1 MIPCPKECG
10 PQHGGHLLPNGG
22 SRSER
27 VKIMKWSIFARLM
40 TGYLALLVL
49 ATGVSVY
56 AIIQLRYVRDVT
68 QSVILVD
75 NPLLELHKNLSDALF
90 SETRFEKKF
99 VITRD
104 SALYDGFLKS
114 KADFEQNL
122 RDATRLADTSDLQ
135 ALLKGVADLHSVYQD
150 RFAEEAG
157 YLRSG
162 RKYSAAW
169 YSDEEDRI
177 VNALIEQLLKVR
189 ALSQK
194 SIVDKVKLL
203 REAGRRATKAAM
215 ITTAAA
221 IAIGIVLSVLITW
234 SITVPL
240 GAMKKKTRE
249 ISDGI
254 YEADLKIASPPE
266 IAALGRA
273 FNFMCEK
280 LKEVDKMKSDFYAL
294 MSHELRTPLTSI
306 KEGTN
311 LFLEGLGGEVTE
323 KQKKLLS
330 IIAEESNRLIELVN
344 SLLDISR
351 LEAGMV
357 AYNFAK
363 ADINPLIA
371 RALTEIAPLAESK
384 RIRIDKDL
392 RELPALSLD
401 TERILQVLRNLI
413 GNALKFTHRGGVVTV
428 SSQPAEGG
436 VSISVRD
443 TGPGIP
449 KEHASVIFDK
459 YRQAVVA
466 GPHKLQGT
474 GLGLAIVKHI
484 VQDHG
489 GKVWVESE
497 AGRGCTF
504 TMVLPA

>member
-1 MIPCPKECG
+1 M
-10 PQHGGHLLPNGG
+10 
-22 SRSER
+22 
-27 VKIMKWSIFARLM
+27 
-40 TGYLALLVL
+40 
-49 ATGVSVY
+49 
-56 AIIQLRYVRDVT
+56 
-68 QSVILVD
+68 
-75 NPLLELHKNLSDALF
+75 
-90 SETRFEKKF
+90 
-99 VITRD
+99 
-104 SALYDGFLKS
+104 
-114 KADFEQNL
+114 
-122 RDATRLADTSDLQ
+122 
-135 ALLKGVADLHSVYQD
+135 
-150 RFAEEAG
+150 
-157 YLRSG
+157 
-162 RKYSAAW
+162 
-169 YSDEEDRI
+169 
-177 VNALIEQLLKVR
+177 R

-194 SIVDKVKLL
+194 SIVDKVKQLS
-203 REAGRRATKAAM
+203 EAGTRATNAAM
-215 ITTAAA
+215 VTTTAA
-221 IAIGIVLSVLITW
+221 IVIGIVLSILITW

-249 ISDGI
+249 ISGGI
-254 YEADLKIASPPE
+254 YEADLNITSPPE
-266 IAALGRA
+266 IAALGQA
-273 FNFMCEK
+273 FNFMCVK
-280 LKEVDKMKSDFYAL
+280 LKEVDKMKADFYAL

-344 SLLDISR
+344 SLLDISK

-371 RALTEIAPLAESK
+371 RAVNEIAPLAESK
-384 RIRIDKDL
+384 RIRIDKHL
-392 RELPALSLD
+392 QELPMLSLD

-413 GNALKFTHRGGVVTV
+413 GNALKFSLRGGVVTV
-428 SSQPAEGG
+428 SSQPTEGG

-449 KEHASVIFDK
+449 KEHAAVIFDK

-489 GKVWVESE
+489 GEVWVESE

-504 TMVLPA
+504 TMVLPV

>member
-1 MIPCPKECG
+1 M
-10 PQHGGHLLPNGG
+10 
-22 SRSER
+22 
-27 VKIMKWSIFARLM
+27 KILKLSIFSRFM

-49 ATGVSVY
+49 ASGVSIY
-56 AIIQLRYVRDVT
+56 AIIQLRHVRDVT

-75 NPLLELHKNLSDALF
+75 NPLLDFHKNLSDALL

-104 SALYDGFLKS
+104 EVLYDGFLKS
-114 KADFEQNL
+114 KAEFLQNL
-122 RDATRLADTSDLQ
+122 REATQLADSA
-135 ALLKGVADLHSVYQD
+135 ALKATLKDVADLHTVYQD
-150 RFAEEAG
+150 RFAEEVG

-162 RKYSAAW
+162 RKYSASW
-169 YSDEEDRI
+169 YSDEKDRI
-177 VNALIEQLLKVR
+177 VNVLIEKLLQVR

-194 SIVDKVKLL
+194 SIVDKARLL
-203 REAGRRATKAAM
+203 NEAGRRATNAAM

-221 IAIGIVLSVLITW
+221 IAIGIVLAILITW
-234 SITVPL
+234 NITVPL
-240 GAMKKKTRE
+240 GAMKKKTAE
-249 ISDGI
+249 ISNGI
-254 YEADLKIASPPE
+254 YEADLNITSPPE
-266 IAALGRA
+266 IAALGQA
-273 FNFMCEK
+273 FNFMCIK
-280 LKEVDKMKSDFYAL
+280 LKEVDKMKADFYAL

-344 SLLDISR
+344 SLLDISK

-363 ADINPLIA
+363 ADINPLIE
-371 RALTEIAPLAESK
+371 RAVNEIVPLAEAK

-392 RELPALSLD
+392 QELPALPLD
-401 TERILQVLRNLI
+401 TERVLQVLRNLI
-413 GNALKFTHRGGVVTV
+413 GNALKFTLRGGVVTV

-436 VSISVRD
+436 VLISVRD

-449 KEHASVIFDK
+449 KEHAAVIFDK

-466 GPHKLQGT
+466 GSHKLQGT

-497 AGRGCTF
+497 AGSGCTF
-504 TMVLPA
+504 TMVLPV

>member
-1 MIPCPKECG
+1 M
-10 PQHGGHLLPNGG
+10 
-22 SRSER
+22 
-27 VKIMKWSIFARLM
+27 KIMKWSIFSRLM
-40 TGYLALLVL
+40 TGYLVLLVL
-49 ATGVSVY
+49 ATGVSIY
-56 AIIQLRYVRDVT
+56 AILQLRHVRDVT

-75 NPLLELHKNLSDALF
+75 NPLLDLHKNLSDAML

-104 SALYDGFLKS
+104 KVLYDGFLKS
-114 KADFEQNL
+114 KAEFEQNL
-122 RDATRLADTSDLQ
+122 SDATRLADSA
-135 ALLKGVADLHSVYQD
+135 ALKETLKGVADLHTLYQD
-150 RFAEEAG
+150 RFAEEVG
-157 YLRSG
+157 YLTSG
-162 RKYSAAW
+162 RKYDAAL
-169 YSDEEDRI
+169 YSDEKDKI
-177 VNALIEQLLKVR
+177 VNDLIEKLSKVR

-194 SIVDKVKLL
+194 SIVDKVKQLS
-203 REAGRRATKAAM
+203 EAGTRATNAGM
-215 ITTAAA
+215 VTTAAA
-221 IAIGIVLSVLITW
+221 IVIGIVLSILITW

-249 ISDGI
+249 ISGGI
-254 YEADLKIASPPE
+254 YEADLNITSPPE
-266 IAALGRA
+266 IAALGQA
-273 FNFMCEK
+273 FNFMCVK

-311 LFLEGLGGEVTE
+311 LFLEGLGGDVTE

-344 SLLDISR
+344 SLLDISK

-357 AYNFAK
+357 AYNFAR

-371 RALTEIAPLAESK
+371 RALNEVAPLAESK

-392 RELPALSLD
+392 QELPMLSLD

-413 GNALKFTHRGGVVTV
+413 GNALKFTLRGGVVTI
-428 SSQPAEGG
+428 SSQSTGG
-436 VSISVRD
+436 GISISVRD

-449 KEHASVIFDK
+449 KEYAAVIFDK

-489 GKVWVESE
+489 GRVWVESE
-497 AGRGCTF
+497 VGRGCTF

>member
-1 MIPCPKECG
+1 
-10 PQHGGHLLPNGG
+10 
-22 SRSER
+22 
-27 VKIMKWSIFARLM
+27 M
-40 TGYLALLVL
+40 TGNLVLLVL
-49 ATGVSVY
+49 ATGVSAY
-56 AIIQLRYVRDVT
+56 AVIQLRYVRDVT

-75 NPLLELHKNLSDALF
+75 NPLLDAHKNLSDALL

-104 SALYDGFLKS
+104 EALYDGFLKS
-114 KADFEQNL
+114 TADFEQNL
-122 RDATRLADTSDLQ
+122 RDATRLADSDDLRQALQVVSDL
-135 ALLKGVADLHSVYQD
+135 HRVYQD
-150 RFAEEAG
+150 RFAEEAA

-162 RKYSAAW
+162 RSYDAGW
-169 YSDEEDRI
+169 YGNEKDRI
-177 VNALIEQLLKVR
+177 VNDLIERLSRIR
-189 ALSQK
+189 ALSQE
-194 SIVDKVKLL
+194 SIFGKVKQL
-203 REAGRRATKAAM
+203 REAGRRATNAAM

-221 IAIGIVLSVLITW
+221 IAIGIILSVLITR

-240 GAMKKKTRE
+240 GVMKKKTRE
-249 ISDGI
+249 ISNGV
-254 YEADLKIASPPE
+254 YQADLDIASPPE

-273 FNFMCEK
+273 FNLMCDK

-323 KQKKLLS
+323 KQRTLLS

-344 SLLDISR
+344 SLLDIAK
-351 LEAGMV
+351 LETGMV
-357 AYNFAK
+357 AYHFAK
-363 ADINPLIA
+363 ADINPLIV
-371 RALTEIAPLAESK
+371 RALNEIAPLAEAK
-384 RIRIDKDL
+384 RIRIEKDL
-392 RELPALSLD
+392 LVLPMPALD
-401 TERILQVLRNLI
+401 PERILQVLRNLV
-413 GNALKFTHRGGVVTV
+413 GNALKFTPRGGVVTV
-428 SSQPAEGG
+428 SSRPAEGG

-449 KEHASVIFDK
+449 KEHATVIFDK

-466 GPHKLQGT
+466 GPRKIEGT

-497 AGRGCTF
+497 AGCGCTF
-504 TMVLPA
+504 TMVLPVSS

>member
-1 MIPCPKECG
+1 M
-10 PQHGGHLLPNGG
+10 
-22 SRSER
+22 
-27 VKIMKWSIFARLM
+27 KIMKWSIFSRLM

-49 ATGVSVY
+49 ATGVSIY
-56 AIIQLRYVRDVT
+56 AIIQLRHVRDVT

-75 NPLLELHKNLSDALF
+75 NPLLDLHKNLSDALL

-104 SALYDGFLKS
+104 KVLYDGFLKS
-114 KADFEQNL
+114 KAEFAQNL
-122 RDATRLADTSDLQ
+122 RDAMRLADSA
-135 ALLKGVADLHSVYQD
+135 ALKAILKSVADLHTVYQD
-150 RFAEEAG
+150 RFAEEVG

-162 RKYSAAW
+162 KKYDAAW
-169 YSDEEDRI
+169 YGDEKDRI
-177 VNALIEQLLKVR
+177 VNDLIEKLFKVR

-194 SIVDKVKLL
+194 SIVDKVKQLS
-203 REAGRRATKAAM
+203 EAGTRATNAAM

-221 IAIGIVLSVLITW
+221 IVIGIVLSILITW
-234 SITVPL
+234 SITAPL
-240 GAMKKKTRE
+240 RAMKKKTRE
-249 ISDGI
+249 ISGGI
-254 YEADLKIASPPE
+254 YEADLNITSPPE
-266 IAALGRA
+266 IAELGQA
-273 FNFMCEK
+273 FNFMCVK
-280 LKEVDKMKSDFYAL
+280 LKVVDKMKSDFYAL

-344 SLLDISR
+344 SLLDISK

-371 RALTEIAPLAESK
+371 RALNEIAPLAESK

-392 RELPALSLD
+392 QELPMLSLD

-413 GNALKFTHRGGVVTV
+413 GNALKFTLRGGVVTV

-449 KEHASVIFDK
+449 KEHAAVIFDK

-497 AGRGCTF
+497 VGRGCTF
-504 TMVLPA
+504 TMVLPV